1 MNSKYNIQLGDKFG
15 RWEVIS
21 LDSKPGYVKCKCV
34 CGTIR
39 DVPKNVLARGIS
51 TSCGCKSREN
61 FGKNYRQKAYD
72 LKWKKAQEKVG
83 TIING
88 FKVLSVEKKV
98 CRGKNRTF
106 CKVICPACGK
116 ESEARLSRLPYIH
129 TCINCHR
136 NTGEFLADM
145 QSVFITDGSSLISVR
160 SRMKGTVNKNSSTKV
175 NGVSLQKNGKY
186 RAYINFRRK
195 QYQLGTYSSL
205 DDAAAARKEAE
216 SKIYG
221 EYINSHEGWEDELK
235 NIGKKYKKSHPK
247 V

>member
-15 RWEVIS
+15 RWEVIA
-21 LDSKPGYVKCKCV
+21 LKPKPGYVKCKCV

-39 DVPKNVLARGIS
+39 DVPRSVLARGKS
-51 TSCGCKSREN
+51 TSCGCKCKEN
-61 FGKNYRQKAYD
+61 FAKNYRPKSYE
-72 LKWKKAQEKVG
+72 LTWKKAQEKVG
-83 TIING
+83 TTVNG
-88 FKVLSVEKKV
+88 FKILSVERKMYCGSKQ
-98 CRGKNRTF
+98 TF
-106 CKVICPACGK
+106 CKVICPVCGK
-116 ESEARLSRLPYIH
+116 ESETLLTRLQRIH
-129 TCINCHR
+129 VCAKCNT
-136 NTGEFLADM
+136 NTGVFFKEM
-145 QSVFITDGSSLISVR
+145 QSVYIADGSSLANAR